1 MKPHDSKN
9 TEEGLPVAEYASKS
23 QEVVLRSHEI
33 DGIREYDQLMPN
45 WWLAIF
51 FGSIVFFLGYWVLYY
66 NFGFFQS
73 DQTTITKQ
81 IQVIEKA
88 KAAALEE
95 MLGKLNDDALVN
107 TWATD
112 PTAVAAGRQTFMSNC
127 IACHGEN
134 LSARIDA
141 GGGQFVPLP
150 GLPLN
155 DGQWKYGSK
164 PMDIFRLINAG
175 TPADSTGHNGA
186 KMAAW
191 GQILPPMQI
200 AQLTAFI
207 IHENPKD
214 FAKGE

>member
-1 MKPHDSKN
+1 MKPSDSTN
-9 TEEGLPVAEYASKS
+9 PDEGTPVAEYASKS

-51 FGSIVFFLGYWVLYY
+51 FGSIIFFVGYWVLYY
-66 NFGFFQS
+66 NFGFFKS
-73 DQTTITKQ
+73 DHADISQKIL
-81 IQVIEKA
+81 VIEKA

-95 MLGKLNDDALVN
+95 MLGKLNDDALVT

-112 PTAVAAGRQTFMSNC
+112 PSAVAAGKQTFLSNC

-155 DGQWKYGSK
+155 DGEWKYGAK
-164 PMDIFRLINAG
+164 PMDIFRLINDG
-175 TPADSTGHNGA
+175 SPADSTGHNGA

-200 AQLTAFI
+200 AQLTAYL

-214 FAKGE
+214 FPPPP